1 MIPKF
6 YKIDRAFIH
15 MKYSYAL
22 YLSNISILFFLYQTE
37 VLFELL
43 MIEVR
48 ISDLLRCFNSQK
60 NLIQNIRTSCGPFF
74 FLVSFYNFLEF
85 NKLYNLQRCCI

>member
-1 MIPKF
+1 MTKKYLELISTQKDSLAMIPKF

-15 MKYSYAL
+15 MKYSYAI

-37 VLFELL
+37 VQSEHS

-48 ISDLLRCFNSQK
+48 ISDVLRRLKKFNLK
-60 NLIQNIRTSCGPFF
+60 H
-74 FLVSFYNFLEF
+74 
-85 NKLYNLQRCCI
+85 